1 MLDRVF
7 DNYVMGSMQR
17 WSSAHYITRQAGAG
31 CATPDEAEIAG
42 GKEASPGLWLA
53 RKLARRQCAAA
64 ARFACHVRRRA
75 VLFYADWVERIPD
88 DCPRLA
94 SLRAE
99 LLALPAVS
107 RCVEDARPY
116 RAFFP
121 LGAPDRD

>member
-1 MLDRVF
+1 VSLV
-7 DNYVMGSMQR
+7 
-17 WSSAHYITRQAGAG
+17 T
-31 CATPDEAEIAG
+31 
-42 GKEASPGLWLA
+42 
-53 RKLARRQCAAA
+53 CAAA
-64 ARFACHVRRRA
+64 PS
-75 VLFYADWVERIPD
+75 LFYADWIEPIPR

-116 RAFFP
+116 RQYFP